1 MSTRFLPMRLRWTAM
16 ILVALFCAVV
26 APAAAQQASPS
37 AAAATVQAPSPAP
50 VPEAS
55 TPAVTAGLSG
65 PRLHAPTFQD
75 VESVPARSHAQASPA
90 AAPEANHT
98 IVVSTLAIVLAA
110 IIVVL
115 LLVH

>member
-16 ILVALFCAVV
+16 ILVALFCAV

-37 AAAATVQAPSPAP
+37 AATATVQAPSPAP
-50 VPEAS
+50 VPEAG
-55 TPAVTAGLSG
+55 TPAVTSLSG

-98 IVVSTLAIVLAA
+98 IVVSTLVIVLAA